1 MPLPCR
7 ATYLG
12 LYHAGRHIG
21 FKVVADEDEWV
32 VQERG
37 QGFQTG
43 KCQQQVDRLSLF
55 HTCEERQ
62 GSGHKRG

>member
-1 MPLPCR
+1 
-7 ATYLG
+7 

-43 KCQQQVDRLSLF
+43 KSQQQVDRLSLF